1 MEITKFICDIG
12 GPLNRNTV
20 QSGLTK
26 HLSGPFQTSLPS
38 VTIEEAKMSEFSIVL
53 IEQRCV
59 SQRSISRGKN

>member
-1 MEITKFICDIG
+1 MEITNIICDIG
-12 GPLNRNTV
+12 GPLNRNAV

-53 IEQRCV
+53 IE
-59 SQRSISRGKN
+59 